1 METEIKVNNIPK
13 TIEPQKQEPESH
25 MLEVANLIANAVNQ
39 IRRQ

>member
-1 METEIKVNNIPK
+1 MDSEIKVNNI
-13 TIEPQKQEPESH
+13 QKPMELQKEEPESH